1 MPLML
6 PLLLERQ
13 RNLLK
18 VKLQQQLQVTEGG
31 FKKMSKPSL
40 SFLSEDEIETIHN
53 ASLQV
58 LENTGV
64 KVMSRKA
71 LDILKEAGAKVDYGK
86 NHATIPRNLVEEAL
100 KRAPK
105 TIKYGARNPEYDF
118 VLNKKE
124 VHFTTCGAPPC
135 IIDWETG
142 ERRTSTN
149 EDLARW
155 TRIADYLNNVH
166 VVWPSMTPSDVPA
179 PMQNLTAL
187 VTCLKN
193 TEKHVEH
200 EALNARD
207 AQYQIEIA
215 AAIVGGREQ
224 LKKRPIISGVQCPI
238 SPLTYEKGITEGAI
252 EYAKAGVPVV
262 VLPMP
267 LAGET
272 APATLAGTVVV
283 NNAENLGNL
292 VMLEFASPGAPVLY
306 GSASAIA
313 NPRTGAYS
321 PGTPERAIIQMALA
335 QLAYHYKL
343 PCEISSANCDC
354 KVPDVQAG
362 FERTMNLTTA
372 MLMSGIDIIIG
383 LGAIDA
389 ANAMS
394 PELLVID
401 NEIIDGIR
409 RLSRGFE
416 VNDDTLALDVID
428 KVGPGGIF
436 FGQKHTLE
444 HYKNEFWLPKIS
456 DKDTF
461 ETWRKIGS
469 KTMDKVA
476 REKVREI
483 LATHKP
489 ESIPKAVER
498 EISQI
503 YKTAKAEF
511 LRKS

>member
-1 MPLML
+1 
-6 PLLLERQ
+6 
-13 RNLLK
+13 
-18 VKLQQQLQVTEGG
+18 
-31 FKKMSKPSL
+31 MSKPKIT
-40 SFLSEDEIETIHN
+40 FLSQDEIEAIHN
-53 ASLQV
+53 ASLEV
-58 LENTGV
+58 LENTGI

-71 LDILKEAGAKVDYGK
+71 LDILKEAGARVDYEK
-86 NHATIPRNLVEEAL
+86 NLAAIPRNLVEEAL
-100 KRAPK
+100 KMAPK
-105 TIKYGARNPEYDF
+105 TIKYCARNPKHDF
-118 VLNKKE
+118 VLNKKD
-124 VHFTTCGAPPC
+124 VHFTTGGSPPC

-155 TRIADYLNNVH
+155 TRLADYLNNVH
-166 VVWPSMTPSDVPA
+166 VVWLSVTPSDVPA
-179 PMQNLTAL
+179 PMQGLAGFVTAL
-187 VTCLKN
+187 RN

-200 EALNARD
+200 EALDARN

-215 AAIVGGREQ
+215 SAIVGGKEELRR
-224 LKKRPIISGVQCPI
+224 RPIISGVMCPI

-252 EYAKAGVPVV
+252 EYAKAGVPIV

-272 APATLAGTVVV
+272 APVTLAGTVVV
-283 NNAENLGNL
+283 NNAENLGSL
-292 VMLEFASPGAPVLY
+292 VILEFASPGAPVLY

-313 NPRTGAYS
+313 NLRTGAYS
-321 PGTPERAIIQMALA
+321 PGSPERGIIHMALA
-335 QLAYHYKL
+335 QLVDYYKL
-343 PCEISSANCDC
+343 PCELCSGNCDC

-362 FERTMNLTTA
+362 FERAMNLTTA
-372 MLMSGIDIIIG
+372 MLMGGIDIIDG
-383 LGAIDA
+383 VGAIDA
-389 ANAMS
+389 SNAMS

-416 VNDDTLALDVID
+416 IDDETLALDVID

-444 HYKNEFWLPKIS
+444 HYKKEIWLPEIS

-461 ETWRKIGS
+461 ETWRKKGS
-469 KTMDKVA
+469 KSMDKVA
-476 REKVREI
+476 KEKVKEI
-483 LATHKP
+483 LAPHKP
-489 ESIPKAVER
+489 EPIPEGVQR

-503 YKTAKAEF
+503 LSRAEAEF